1 MLRYLGFIT
10 VTLSLSTIVIL
21 GFITPNYSHLR
32 DYTSHLGMKDRKYH
46 KFMNIFGFVIP
57 GVFLVL
63 FSLYLIK
70 VTDLLGKFGA
80 IFLGLSG
87 LFWLL
92 IGLFPFDPKDERSLH
107 GKVVDKANFT
117 AVLSILVFSFYLIT
131 NGPVVFGIVSLFVIV
146 LLLLRLYTK
155 FETKVVK
162 KGLVQKIVILVFF
175 AWLIGLNFVFL

>member
-1 MLRYLGFIT
+1 MFRYLGFIT

-21 GFITPNYSHLR
+21 GFITPNYSHFL

-46 KFMNIFGFVIP
+46 KFMNTFGFIIP
-57 GVFLVL
+57 GVFLAL

-70 VTDLLGKFGA
+70 ETDLLGKFGA
-80 IFLGLSG
+80 LLLGLSG

-92 IGLFPFDPKDERSLH
+92 IGVFPFDPKDVWSVHE
-107 GKVVDKANFT
+107 KVVDKANL
-117 AVLSILVFSFYLIT
+117 AGVLSILVFSFYSII
-131 NGPVVFGIVSLFVIV
+131 NGPVVFGVVSLLVIL

-175 AWLIGLNFVFL
+175 AWLIGLNFVFM